1 MTELRFVGAAGL
13 PAPAHNRD
21 AAARALTL
29 MRRWDDRAHARLFT
43 AALGPAR
50 IRTFLA
56 GVRQAFG
63 DCSLGD
69 PQQVLPGGVVYALQC
84 ERGEARMR
92 VSLTDD
98 APPRIGGFEITR
110 APGTGPCG

>member
-1 MTELRFVGAAGL
+1 MWNQRFGAL
-13 PAPAHNRD
+13 SEFPF
-21 AAARALTL
+21 
-29 MRRWDDRAHARLFT
+29 RRL
-43 AALGPAR
+43 AALLARSGPPADLP
-50 IRTFLA
+50 LA
-56 GVRQAFG
+56 
-63 DCSLGD
+63 DLSLGE
-69 PQQVLPGGVVYALQC
+69 PQHVLPGGVVYALQC